1 MELKQ
6 DLFSGLFILQ
16 QINELNQSENTLN
29 LQNSEKL
36 GMNGL
41 YLPLGP
47 HINIKKQKFIVSKL
61 KEGISKN

>member
-1 MELKQ
+1 MTLIKAK
-6 DLFSGLFILQ
+6 
-16 QINELNQSENTLN
+16 NTLN
-29 LQNSEKL
+29 LQNSEKIR
-36 GMNGL
+36 MNGL